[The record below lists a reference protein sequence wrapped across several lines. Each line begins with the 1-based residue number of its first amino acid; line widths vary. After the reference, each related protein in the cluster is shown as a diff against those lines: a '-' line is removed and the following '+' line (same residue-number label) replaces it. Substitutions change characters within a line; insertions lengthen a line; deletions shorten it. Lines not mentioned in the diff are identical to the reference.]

1 MSDQTNSQATNVN
14 PITGQKS
21 NVLDE
26 EDGLVLKCSATSEP
40 PVTGFLQLCADRRF
54 HRCIQE
60 QFQRDAGLSS
70 SEYYWIHA
78 DAGGTPKMADL
89 RTAPNYCYHDKKVR
103 LMGWSAHGN
112 ICGGFKPG
120 TTDDVIRQAL
130 FETAENK
137 VEEYP

>member
-1 MSDQTNSQATNVN
+1 
-14 PITGQKS
+14 
-21 NVLDE
+21 
-26 EDGLVLKCSATSEP
+26 
-40 PVTGFLQLCADRRF
+40 
-54 HRCIQE
+54 
-60 QFQRDAGLSS
+60 
-70 SEYYWIHA
+70 
-78 DAGGTPKMADL
+78 MADL

-137 VEEYP
+137 VEEYPEARHFIYFATTRQEGDAEETVVYCTAYEKGAE